1 MPVITLTTE
10 WKPDD
15 IYNGIIKGKLSTL
28 CPGVII
34 IDNAGCIPPF
44 NISHASFIIRNT
56 FENYPDGTIHIIC
69 VHSEATDNQDYMI
82 VKAREHFFIGTD
94 NGIFNLI
101 LNAEPE
107 EIIKI
112 DNKGTSDELEIFAKA
127 ASDLVAGKKLTD
139 LGVPVKTISEKVPL
153 RATIDKDVIIGS
165 IIFIDSYGNAISN
178 ITKEVF
184 YRVFENKEYRILIQS
199 NKNHIDQI
207 TERYNQVPVGEMLA
221 RFNKFDLLEISINGA
236 DVSELLGLSVG
247 SVVRV
252 DISGKVVPPNRLF

>member
-56 FENYPDGTIHIIC
+56 YEKYPEGTIHIIC
-69 VHSEATDNQDYMI
+69 IHSEAADNQDYLI
-82 VKAREHFFIGTD
+82 VKARNHFFIGSD

-101 LNAEPE
+101 LNSEPD

-112 DNKGTSDELEIFAKA
+112 GNNDSSDELEIFARA
-127 ASDLVAGKKLTD
+127 AADLVQGKNLSE
-139 LGVPVKTISEKVPL
+139 LGTSLKSVTEKIPL

-184 YRVFENKEYRILIQS
+184 YRVFDNKEYRILIQS

-207 TERYNQVPVGEMLA
+207 SERYNEVPVGEMLA
-221 RFNKFDLLEISINGA
+221 RFNQFDLLEISINGA
-236 DVSELLGLSVG
+236 DVSELLGLEVG

-252 DISGKVVPPNRLF
+252 DISGKVASSNRLF